1 VAALKG
7 CPTYEE
13 QLPAAGDAARLIA
26 TGEKRMAYTHHEL
39 KGKTIQEL
47 RDIAKDVQHDA
58 VQGYSQMNKEH
69 LLPALCT
76 ALGIPIHEHHDVVG
90 IDKPAIKAKMHELK
104 NKRDEAVG
112 SGDRALLKSV
122 RRQIHGL
129 NRQIRSHVARS

>member
-1 VAALKG
+1 
-7 CPTYEE
+7 
-13 QLPAAGDAARLIA
+13 
-26 TGEKRMAYTHHEL
+26 MAYTYHEL

-76 ALGIPIHEHHDVVG
+76 ALGVPIHEHHDVVG
-90 IDKPAIKAKMHELK
+90 IDKPAIKAKMRELK
-104 NKRDEAVG
+104 KKRDGATE
-112 SGDRALLKSV
+112 SGDHALLKSV